1 MPDSKARTK
10 FVDQLADRL
19 AADVRTLPSGAKSL
33 AHLLVVVPT
42 AQSGRRLRL
51 ALARRFEGGLI
62 SPLVRMPAQVLGE
75 TEDAVAGRADEIV
88 AFWEAMGAKGSI
100 ELAAMMSDIRA
111 ILGANALTF
120 SDVASQVGELLE
132 GDLADVEV
140 ERWQKLAET
149 EQGYYAALARRGK
162 TDRIVSVQKQLS
174 SPTRPD
180 GVERIVVAGV
190 LDPVPVMKKALAA
203 LALPVE
209 EILPDDTSAT
219 LARSQIVASGTAAA
233 EADKVAEIFARVK
246 DHEAWPSLCLADAQ
260 MFPEIRS
267 ALQARGIAVHD
278 PSRTALATS
287 SLGRLVAQIAELLRT
302 GSYSVFSSFLRTGD
316 VRRWLSAELHLSEE
330 EMSNVLIDL
339 DNRQAELLPERVADI
354 APKTKGKLR
363 AIFEFVLLQLRKKG
377 VRAIL
382 ESIFRGHPLD
392 ERDPDARE
400 FAAAAETVNEL
411 LEECFDPSVPEA
423 IRREL
428 FAKRI
433 GEATYSLEPDE
444 GEVVMTDG
452 WLEIPYLEAD
462 ELLVVGFNEGVVP
475 EAVVGHPFLPDA
487 LRRKLGLPD
496 NESRTARD
504 RRILSLALAGRDP
517 AAVTFF
523 FHNLDAAGDVKK
535 PSRLLF
541 ETDDNAD
548 LIARVRR
555 FYGLR
560 AGTAED
566 RAFELPESWKLALPV
581 PPAHEELLTLSPTR
595 LDRYLKCPF
604 TYYLSRKDI
613 IGDKRMNDRAEEL
626 ESYEYGNLAHQALE
640 DWGRTELKD
649 SDDAETIA
657 AFLEERVDALLAERF
672 GTAIPSIVG
681 LQGESVKRRLRHFAS
696 VQAARRRAGW
706 TVVAVEE
713 KLEIRYGHTLFKG
726 KSDRID
732 YNPTTDAW
740 CVIDYKTW
748 DKAEKEKTE
757 TYDAKKGVWRSLQ
770 LAFYC
775 AMLDLCDREPFAA
788 AKRDQIEA
796 CYCILGKTEEDV
808 LFSEPMNGGF
818 VPSAEKEIGRLMKRL
833 EAGVF
838 WPPSSKDEWQ
848 WDYKDWL
855 LPRPEESVS
864 AAWIADQEA
873 RVIRADE
880 AEQKEVA
887 E

>member
-1 MPDSKARTK
+1 MPDPKASPK
-10 FVDQLADRL
+10 FVDRLADRL
-19 AADVRTLPSGAKSL
+19 AAEVRALPSGAKSL

-51 ALARRFEGGLI
+51 ALARRFAGGLV
-62 SPLVRMPAQVLGE
+62 PPRVQLPAHLLGE
-75 TEDAVAGRADEIV
+75 TTDTVAGRADEIV

-120 SDVASQVGELLE
+120 SDVASQIGELLE
-132 GDLADVEV
+132 GDLADVEA
-140 ERWQKLAET
+140 ERWQKFAET
-149 EQGYYAALARRGK
+149 ERSYYEALARRGK
-162 TDRIVSVQKQLS
+162 TDRIVSVQKQLAQAE
-174 SPTRPD
+174 RPE
-180 GVERIVVAGV
+180 GIERIVVAGV
-190 LDPVPVMKKALAA
+190 LDPIPVMKKALAA
-203 LALPVE
+203 IGLPTD
-209 EILPDDTSAT
+209 EILPDEASAT

-233 EADKVAEIFARVK
+233 EAEKVAEIFARVK

-363 AIFEFVLLQLRKKG
+363 AIFEFVLLQLRKRG

-504 RRILSLALAGRDP
+504 RRILALALAGRDP

-541 ETDDNAD
+541 ETGDDVD

-613 IGDKRMNDRAEEL
+613 LGDKRMNDRAEEL

-640 DWGRTELKD
+640 DWGRSELKD

-657 AFLEERVDALLAERF
+657 TFLEERVDALLAERF

-696 VQAARRRAGW
+696 VQAARRREGW

-732 YNPTTDAW
+732 YNPTTGAW

-775 AMLDLCDREPFAA
+775 AMLDLCDREPFAE

-796 CYCILGKTEEDV
+796 CYCILGKTEDDV

>member
-1 MPDSKARTK
+1 
-10 FVDQLADRL
+10 
-19 AADVRTLPSGAKSL
+19 
-33 AHLLVVVPT
+33 
-42 AQSGRRLRL
+42 
-51 ALARRFEGGLI
+51 
-62 SPLVRMPAQVLGE
+62 
-75 TEDAVAGRADEIV
+75 
-88 AFWEAMGAKGSI
+88 
-100 ELAAMMSDIRA
+100 
-111 ILGANALTF
+111 
-120 SDVASQVGELLE
+120 
-132 GDLADVEV
+132 
-140 ERWQKLAET
+140 
-149 EQGYYAALARRGK
+149 
-162 TDRIVSVQKQLS
+162 
-174 SPTRPD
+174 
-180 GVERIVVAGV
+180 
-190 LDPVPVMKKALAA
+190 
-203 LALPVE
+203 
-209 EILPDDTSAT
+209 
-219 LARSQIVASGTAAA
+219 
-233 EADKVAEIFARVK
+233 
-246 DHEAWPSLCLADAQ
+246 

-287 SLGRLVAQIAELLRT
+287 SLGHLVAQIAELLRT
-302 GSYSVFSSFLRTGD
+302 ESYSVFSSFLRTGD
-316 VRRWLSAELHLSEE
+316 VRRWLSAEKHLSEE

-339 DNRQAELLPERVADI
+339 DNRQAKLLPERVSDI
-354 APKTKGKLR
+354 APKTNGKLR
-363 AIFEFVLLQLRKKG
+363 SIFDFVQTQLRKKS

-382 ESIFRGHPLD
+382 RSIFRDHPLD
-392 ERDPDARE
+392 EHDPDARE

-411 LEECFDPSVPEA
+411 LEECFDPTVPEA
-423 IRREL
+423 IRHEL

-444 GEVVMTDG
+444 GVVVMTDG

-541 ETDDNAD
+541 ETADDTD

-613 IGDKRMNDRAEEL
+613 LGDKRMNDRAEEL
-626 ESYEYGNLAHQALE
+626 ESFEYGNLAHEALE
-640 DWGRTELKD
+640 EWGRSELKD
-649 SDDAETIA
+649 SEDAEAIA
-657 AFLEERVDALLAERF
+657 AFLEERVDALLAARF
-672 GTAIPSIVG
+672 GTEIPSIVG
-681 LQGESVKRRLRHFAS
+681 LQGESVKRRLRHFAP
-696 VQAARRRAGW
+696 VQVARHRAGW

-713 KLEIRYGHTLFKG
+713 KLEIRYGSTLFKG
-726 KSDRID
+726 KVDRID
-732 YNPTTDAW
+732 YNPTTGAW

-757 TYDAKKGVWRSLQ
+757 TYDANKGVWRSLQ

-775 AMLDLCDREPFAA
+775 AMLDVCGCEPFAA

-818 VPSAEKEIGRLMKRL
+818 VPTAEKEIGRLMKRL

-873 RVIRADE
+873 RIVRADE
-880 AEQKEVA
+880 AEQKEAA

>member
-1 MPDSKARTK
+1 MSNRKPK

-19 AADVRTLPSGAKSL
+19 ADEVRTLPSGAKSL

-51 ALARRFEGGLI
+51 ALARRFAGGLV
-62 SPLVRMPAQVLGE
+62 PPRVQLPAHLLGE
-75 TEDAVAGRADEIV
+75 TTELVAGRADEIV
-88 AFWEAMGAKGSI
+88 AFWEALGAKGSI
-100 ELAAMMSDIRA
+100 ELAAMMSDIRG

-120 SDVASQVGELLE
+120 ADVAAQVGEALE
-132 GDLADVEV
+132 GDLAEVEA

-149 EQGYYAALARRGK
+149 EQAYYAALDRRGK
-162 TDRIVSVQKQLS
+162 TDRIVSVRRKLANA
-174 SPTRPD
+174 PRPE
-180 GVERIVVAGV
+180 GIERIVVAGV
-190 LDPVPVMKKALAA
+190 LDPIPVMKKALAA
-203 LALPVE
+203 LGLPVE
-209 EILPDDTSAT
+209 EIVPPPSSVELKRA
-219 LARSQIVASGTAAA
+219 QIVASGTAAA
-233 EADKVAEIFARVK
+233 EAEKIAEVFAGVK
-246 DHEAWPSLCLADAQ
+246 ANEAWPSLCLADAK
-260 MFPEIRS
+260 MFPELRS
-267 ALQARGIAVHD
+267 ALQARGITVHD

-287 SLGRLVAQIAELLRT
+287 SLGRLVAQIADLLRT

-316 VRRWLSAELHLSEE
+316 VRRWLCAEQRLTDE
-330 EMSNVLIDL
+330 EMSRVLIDL
-339 DNRQAELLPERVADI
+339 DNRQAELLPEKISDI
-354 APKTKGKLR
+354 ASKTQGKLR
-363 AIFEFVLLQLRKKG
+363 GIFEFIQVQLRKKG
-377 VRAIL
+377 VREIL
-382 ESIFRGHPLD
+382 ESIFRDRQLD
-392 ERDPDARE
+392 ERDSDARE

-411 LEECFDPSVPEA
+411 LEECFDPTVPEA

-444 GEVVMTDG
+444 GEVVMADG
-452 WLEIPYLEAD
+452 WLEVPYLEAD
-462 ELLVVGFNEGVVP
+462 EILVAGFNEGVVP

-496 NESRTARD
+496 NEARTARD
-504 RRILSLALAGRDP
+504 RRILSVALAGRDP

-523 FHNLDAAGDVKK
+523 FHNLDSAGDVKK

-541 ETDDNAD
+541 ETKDDAD

-560 AGTAED
+560 AGTAEEH
-566 RAFELPESWKLALPV
+566 AFALPDGWKLSLPV
-581 PPAHEELLTLSPTR
+581 PPDYEELTKLSPTR

-626 ESYEYGNLAHQALE
+626 ESFEYGNLAHQALE
-640 DWGRTELKD
+640 DWGRSELKD
-649 SDDAETIA
+649 SDDAEAIA
-657 AFLEERVDALLAERF
+657 AFLEERVDALLVERF

-681 LQGESVKRRLRHFAS
+681 LQGESVKRRLRHFAP

-706 TVVAVEE
+706 IVTAVEE

-732 YNPTTDAW
+732 YNPTTGEW

-748 DKAEKEKTE
+748 DTADKDKTE
-757 TYDAKKGVWRSLQ
+757 NFDAKKGVWRSLQ
-770 LAFYC
+770 LVFYC
-775 AMLDLCDREPFAA
+775 AMLDACDREPFAA
-788 AKRDQIEA
+788 ARRDRIQA
-796 CYCILGKTEEDV
+796 CYCVLGKTEDDV

-818 VPSAEKEIGRLMKRL
+818 VPEAEKEIRRLLARL

-838 WPPSSKDEWQ
+838 WPPSPKREWQ
-848 WDYKDWL
+848 WDYADWL
-855 LPRPEESVS
+855 MPRPEESVS
-864 AAWIADQEA
+864 PSWIADQEK
-873 RVIRADE
+873 RVEAADA
-880 AEQKEVA
+880 AEEKEVA

>member
-1 MPDSKARTK
+1 MSNRKPK

-19 AADVRTLPSGAKSL
+19 AAEVRTLPSGAKSL

-51 ALARRFEGGLI
+51 ALARRFAGGLVP
-62 SPLVRMPAQVLGE
+62 PLVQLPAHLLGE
-75 TEDAVAGRADEIV
+75 TADTVAGRADEIV

-100 ELAAMMSDIRA
+100 ALAAMMSDIRA

-162 TDRIVSVQKQLS
+162 TDRIVSVQNQLANPS
-174 SPTRPD
+174 RPE

-190 LDPVPVMKKALAA
+190 LDPIPVMKKALAA
-203 LALPVE
+203 LGLPTD
-209 EILPDDTSAT
+209 EILPDDATET
-219 LARSQIVASGTAAA
+219 LAESQIVASGTAAA

-246 DHEAWPSLCLADAQ
+246 DHEAWPSLCLADAR

-287 SLGRLVAQIAELLRT
+287 SLGHLVAQIAELLRT
-302 GSYSVFSSFLRTGD
+302 ESYSVFSSFLRTGD
-316 VRRWLSAELHLSEE
+316 VRRWLSAEKHLSEE

-339 DNRQAELLPERVADI
+339 DNRQAKLLPERVSDI
-354 APKTKGKLR
+354 APKTNGKLR
-363 AIFEFVLLQLRKKG
+363 SIFDFVQTQLRKKS

-382 ESIFRGHPLD
+382 RSIFRDHPLD
-392 ERDPDARE
+392 EHDPDARE

-411 LEECFDPSVPEA
+411 LEECFDPTVPEA
-423 IRREL
+423 IRHEL

-444 GEVVMTDG
+444 GVVVMTDG

-541 ETDDNAD
+541 ETADDTD

-613 IGDKRMNDRAEEL
+613 LGDKRMNDRAEEL
-626 ESYEYGNLAHQALE
+626 ESFEYGNLAHEALE
-640 DWGRTELKD
+640 EWGRSELKD
-649 SDDAETIA
+649 SEDAEAIA
-657 AFLEERVDALLAERF
+657 TFLEERVDALLAARF
-672 GTAIPSIVG
+672 GTEIPSIVG
-681 LQGESVKRRLRHFAS
+681 LQGESVKRRLRHFAP
-696 VQAARRRAGW
+696 VQVARHRAGW

-713 KLEIRYGHTLFKG
+713 KLEIRYGSTLFKG
-726 KSDRID
+726 KVDRID
-732 YNPTTDAW
+732 YNPTTGAW

-757 TYDAKKGVWRSLQ
+757 TYDANKGVWRSLQ

-775 AMLDLCDREPFAA
+775 AMLDVCGCEPFAA

-818 VPSAEKEIGRLMKRL
+818 VPTAEKEIGRLMKRL

-873 RVIRADE
+873 RVVRADE
-880 AEQKEVA
+880 AEQKEAA